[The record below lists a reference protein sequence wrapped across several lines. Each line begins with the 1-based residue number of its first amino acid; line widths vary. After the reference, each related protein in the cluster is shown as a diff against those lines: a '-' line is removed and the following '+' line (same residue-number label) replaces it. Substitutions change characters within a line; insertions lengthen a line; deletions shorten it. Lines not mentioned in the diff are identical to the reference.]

1 VLNNTLGTITVMIA
15 RNTKQKQV
23 ILNILSNTTC
33 HPTAD
38 WIYEEARKVL
48 PNISKGTVYR
58 NLKILSQSGRITELR
73 IDKSARRYDGNG
85 NNHYHLKCESCGN
98 VFDLEVPVR
107 KELDRWASEKTGL
120 AVNGHNIEFFGVCR
134 KCLSKMGIK

>member
-1 VLNNTLGTITVMIA
+1 MIA
-15 RNTKQKQV
+15 RNTRQKQV

-38 WIYEEARKVL
+38 WIYEEARKVM

-85 NNHYHLKCESCGN
+85 HNHYHLKCENCGN
-98 VFDLEVPVR
+98 VFDLEIPVR
-107 KELDRWASEKTGL
+107 KELDQWAAEKTGV
-120 AVNGHNIEFFGVCR
+120 AVNGHNIEFFGLCR
-134 KCLSKMGIK
+134 GCLLMINRS

>member
-1 VLNNTLGTITVMIA
+1 
-15 RNTKQKQV
+15 
-23 ILNILSNTTC
+23 TC
-33 HPTAD
+33 YPTAD